1 MGGTGA
7 SHDTT
12 DSLEPHSPRKD
23 LVCKEEPHNLAHGT
37 LPFPKHDLKIPSSVS
52 RTLQNFIFN
61 TILFFMFCMLM
72 SILQKCKI
80 KLTLASTS
88 LSEKQFVNTD
98 FDSA

>member
-1 MGGTGA
+1 
-7 SHDTT
+7 
-12 DSLEPHSPRKD
+12 
-23 LVCKEEPHNLAHGT
+23 
-37 LPFPKHDLKIPSSVS
+37 
-52 RTLQNFIFN
+52 
-61 TILFFMFCMLM
+61 MLM